1 MKAYSQD
8 LRERVIH
15 QWTAGKSQAEL
26 VTLFAVSKGS
36 IKRWIRQHRTTGS
49 VAPKVRQQWSR
60 TIGPDAHDALRAQV
74 AQFADATL
82 EQHVA
87 IWAQTQGVHVSSSTM
102 WRALTAIGW
111 PLKKNARG
119 RRAR

>member
-8 LRERVIH
+8 LRERVIR
-15 QWTAGKSQAEL
+15 QWEAGKSQAEL
-26 VTLFAVSKGS
+26 VVLFAVSLGS
-36 IKRWIRQHRTTGS
+36 VKRWIRQYRTTGS
-49 VAPKVRQQWSR
+49 VAAKVRQQWSR
-60 TIGPDAHDALRAQV
+60 TIGPEDYDALRAQV

-87 IWAQTQGVHVSSSTM
+87 AWAQSQGVQVSTSTM
-102 WRALTAIGW
+102 WRALTAIDW
-111 PLKKNARG
+111 PLKKNAWG

>member
-8 LRERVIH
+8 LRERVIR
-15 QWTAGKSQAEL
+15 QWQGGKSQTEL
-26 VTLFAVSKGS
+26 AALFTVSVGS
-36 IKRWIRQHRTTGS
+36 IKRWIRRYHTTGS
-49 VAPKVRQQWSR
+49 VAPKVRQHWPH
-60 TIGPDAHDALRAQV
+60 TIGPEDHEALRAQV
-74 AQFADATL
+74 AQLADATL

-87 IWAQTQGVHVSSSTM
+87 AWAQTQGVHVSTSTM

>member
-8 LRERVIH
+8 LRERVIR
-15 QWTAGKSQAEL
+15 QWEAGTSQAEL
-26 VTLFAVSKGS
+26 VNLFAVSMGS
-36 IKRWIRQHRTTGS
+36 VKRWIRQYRTTGS
-49 VAPKVRQQWSR
+49 VAPKVRQHWPH
-60 TIGPDAHDALRAQV
+60 TIGPEDHAALRAQV
-74 AQFADATL
+74 AQLADATL

-87 IWAQTQGVHVSSSTM
+87 AWAQTQGVQVSISTM
-102 WRALTAIGW
+102 WRALMALGW

>member
-8 LRERVIH
+8 LRERVIR
-15 QWTAGKSQAEL
+15 QWKAGTSQAEL
-26 VTLFAVSKGS
+26 VRLFAVSVGS
-36 IKRWIRQHRTTGS
+36 IKRWIRLYRTTGS
-49 VAPKVRQQWSR
+49 LAPKVRQQWSR
-60 TIGPDAHDALRAQV
+60 AIGLEDHDALRTQV

-87 IWAQTQGVHVSSSTM
+87 LWAQTQGVHVSPSTM
-102 WRALTAIGW
+102 WRALKAIGW

-119 RRAR
+119 R

>member
-1 MKAYSQD
+1 MKAYSHD
-8 LRERVIH
+8 LRERVIR
-15 QWTAGKSQAEL
+15 QWEAGKSQAEL
-26 VTLFAVSKGS
+26 VTLFAVSVGS
-36 IKRWIRQHRTTGS
+36 VKRWIRQYQTTGS
-49 VAPKVRQQWSR
+49 VAPKIRQQWPH
-60 TIGPDAHDALRAQV
+60 TIGPEHHDALRAQV
-74 AQFADATL
+74 TEFADATL

-87 IWAQTQGVHVSSSTM
+87 RWAQTQGVQVSISTM